1 MVKTRDNLVNK
12 KDVII
17 LRELSINA
25 RTSITKIAKVLSISD
40 VAVKRRLVKLEENG
54 IIKKY
59 TYIANNKKLGYDIV
73 AIVGINTAPD
83 KTLDVIKLIKERDD
97 VTFIALSSGDHN
109 LLVEIWSKNSEELSK
124 VVEDLRGI
132 PGVTAVYPAIILDV
146 IKEREPI
153 PRKFLKEALE
163 EGS

>member
-1 MVKTRDNLVNK
+1 MRENVINK

-25 RTSITKIAKVLSISD
+25 RIPITKIAKVLSISD
-40 VAVKRRLVKLEENG
+40 VAVKRRLMKLEENG
-54 IIKKY
+54 IIRKY

-73 AIVGINTAPD
+73 ALIGLNTSPD
-83 KTLDVIKLIKERDD
+83 KTLDVLKLIKDRDD

-109 LLVEIWSKNSEELSK
+109 LLVEIWSKNSEELAK
-124 VVEDLRGI
+124 IVEDLRRI

-146 IKEREPI
+146 IKEREPV
-153 PRKFLKEALE
+153 PQRFLKEALGE
-163 EGS
+163 SA

>member
-25 RTSITKIAKVLSISD
+25 RTPITKIAKVLSISD

-54 IIKKY
+54 VIKKY

-73 AIVGINTAPD
+73 AIVGINTTPD